1 MEKGKAICKV
11 LKEVRQRIAKEN
23 GISYKPVECHQ

>member
-23 GISYKPVECHQ
+23 GMPLLGVRW